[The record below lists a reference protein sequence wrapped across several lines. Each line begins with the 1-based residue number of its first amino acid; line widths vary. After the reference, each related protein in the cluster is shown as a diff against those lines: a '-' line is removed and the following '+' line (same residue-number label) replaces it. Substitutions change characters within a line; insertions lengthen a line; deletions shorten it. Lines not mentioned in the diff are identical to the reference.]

1 LCACAVIK
9 EREATHNELT
19 RSDNK
24 KKEEMAEQQQGVIGA
39 KDLANLKEQLERMPR
54 DKDRLRLITAAA
66 EGHSFTC
73 VRAPPP

>member
-1 LCACAVIK
+1 
-9 EREATHNELT
+9 
-19 RSDNK
+19 
-24 KKEEMAEQQQGVIGA
+24 VIGA

-73 VRAPPP
+73 VRPPISFLLFTFLFANFPNLDKLVTKF

>member
-1 LCACAVIK
+1 LLCI
-9 EREATHNELT
+9 EQQ
-19 RSDNK
+19 
-24 KKEEMAEQQQGVIGA
+24 EEMAEQQQGVIGA

-73 VRAPPP
+73 VRHPIYFFYYLLFLFAFSKFR